1 MFTQEHR
8 LKVALLVESS
18 NEYSRGV
25 LRGIRTFVKEKD
37 EWEIYFSEQGR
48 GVGPPPWFDRW
59 RGDGIIARIEN
70 REIEDAVTRKG
81 VPVVNVSAAE
91 LSHPIPTVTASPRE
105 AVVLAVDHLLERG
118 FRNLAYC
125 GDILFHWSRRLEQAF
140 RKHLGETGYAAH
152 VFNTQPGDAADW
164 IEEQAKLARWLRSLP
179 KPVGLFTCLD
189 IRGQWVLDVCRQES
203 IRVPGEIAVLGY
215 HNDELLCELCEPQLS
230 SIVPNAQRAGYDAA
244 VWLDELMHQM
254 KLAKQLE
261 LLPPLGIVA
270 RGSTDAIALSDAQTA
285 NAIRFIRRN
294 ACKGIGVEDVLAAVP
309 MSRTLLE
316 RRFQKYLQRSP
327 YEEILRLRIERVKEL
342 LITTN
347 LQIAE
352 IAKQAGFS
360 GVEYLSAMFKK
371 RVGLSPRAFR
381 RKMGVG

>member
-1 MFTQEHR
+1 M
-8 LKVALLVESS
+8 KW
-18 NEYSRGV
+18 
-25 LRGIRTFVKEKD
+25 K
-37 EWEIYFSEQGR
+37 
-48 GVGPPPWFDRW
+48 
-59 RGDGIIARIEN
+59 
-70 REIEDAVTRKG
+70 
-81 VPVVNVSAAE
+81 
-91 LSHPIPTVTASPRE
+91 
-105 AVVLAVDHLLERG
+105 
-118 FRNLAYC
+118 
-125 GDILFHWSRRLEQAF
+125 
-140 RKHLGETGYAAH
+140 
-152 VFNTQPGDAADW
+152 PGDKNTRDAARKISEAADW

-230 SIVPNAQRAGYDAA
+230 SIIPNAQKAGYDAA

-316 RRFQKYLQRSP
+316 RRFQKYLRRSP

-352 IAKQAGFS
+352 IARQAGFS

-381 RKMGVG
+381 RKMGVM